1 MLESLSRGVGDLKRV
16 GQEIGGE
23 VDLHLVCALLYR
35 WCDPCV
41 IVSVSLPCLPFWW
54 LSVAN
59 VCSLQKILGDIESN
73 TDKANRNIRVETSRA
88 EHVAKTSGACYY
100 YVAICLLLLVR
111 GVYEVPIVGKHMES
125 TCVRPCCRCPLVLAM
140 TPCDWCHV
148 PL

>member
-1 MLESLSRGVGDLKRV
+1 M
-16 GQEIGGE
+16 
-23 VDLHLVCALLYR
+23 
-35 WCDPCV
+35 CD
-41 IVSVSLPCLPFWW
+41 CLCFSATLAFWW

-111 GVYEVPIVGKHMES
+111 GVYEVPIVGKHMVS
-125 TCVRPCCRCPLVLAM
+125 TCVRPCCRCLVLAM
-140 TPCDWCHV
+140 TPVTGTMSPCDWCCCGGQGMIGLIIALV
-148 PL
+148 S